1 MKKIVALSLAAVT
14 AISLAGCGGGNAPA
28 GGGDTDGSSG
38 TTAVQGAA
46 AGTEAEKK
54 EGKTKIVVWT
64 NNRHD
69 LEYMNQVVDRFNNEN
84 DHIEIEYVV
93 QTENY
98 ENLIQMAT
106 SSGEAPDV
114 ISRVNDSYFM
124 DFVNSGIVQ
133 PVNQWLDADEE
144 FVRVNEPDQF
154 KFEGLN
160 VVGDD
165 VYYVPC
171 GKRSGAR
178 LIVNQDLLDK
188 NNLTMPEKLSDLLT
202 VCQTISD
209 NGEGKE
215 YGIVFPGASSPFE
228 RWLEHSAEMSGITPY
243 DYVNGRYDFT
253 GYKEYCQ
260 FVRDLFDAGAVFPG
274 STSMKI
280 DPSRVQFADG
290 VVGMEGNAS
299 QEATVFT
306 EQFPAQCNW
315 QVYQLPTLDGTIRG
329 AQACNPNNGYQ
340 MSAITKHPD
349 EAWEVISYFGSEEIL
364 KGYLEGGYTLP
375 MSDYMN
381 SVVDMSKIGRMAD
394 FAGADYEAVYPA
406 MPKVT
411 PEGET
416 YRDALWNACLP
427 DGPDIDQTIE
437 KLNKTYNEALDSDV
451 AIGKV
456 KRLVIKD
463 YNPLEPHLGT
473 AEYLDQ

>member
-1 MKKIVALSLAAVT
+1 MKKQIVLGLMAAAAV
-14 AISLAGCGGGNAPA
+14 SLSACGG
-28 GGGDTDGSSG
+28 SG
-38 TTAVQGAA
+38 Q
-46 AGTEAEKK
+46 TEAGSTTGSTVK
-54 EGKTKIVVWT
+54 EQAGEKTKIVIWT

-69 LEYMNQVVDRFNNEN
+69 LEYMNQVVEKFNNES
-84 DHIEIEYVV
+84 DHIELEYVV

-98 ENLIQMAT
+98 ENLLQMAT
-106 SSGEAPDV
+106 SSGDAPDV
-114 ISRVNDSYFM
+114 ISAVNEAYFM
-124 DFVNSGIVQ
+124 DFVNSGIIQ
-133 PVNQWLDADEE
+133 PVNQWLYADEE
-144 FVRVNEPDQF
+144 YRKVNEPDKY

-165 VYYVPC
+165 VYFIHC

-178 LIVNQDLLDK
+178 FIVNQDLLDK
-188 NNLTMPEKLSDLLT
+188 YQLTMPEKLSDLYD
-202 VCQTISD
+202 VCKTITE

-215 YGIVFPGASSPFE
+215 YGIIFPGASGPFE
-228 RWLEHSAEMSGITPY
+228 RWLEHSAEMSGIVPY
-243 DYVNGRYDFT
+243 DYVNGIYEFR
-253 GYKEYCQ
+253 GYKEYCL
-260 FVRDLFDAGAVFPG
+260 FVRSLFADGLVFPG

-280 DPSRVQFADG
+280 DPTRVQFAEG
-290 VVGMEGNAS
+290 VVGIEGNAS

-306 EQFPAQCNW
+306 EQFPAKCNW
-315 QVYQLPTLDGTIRG
+315 SVYQLPTLDGTIKG
-329 AQACNPNNGYQ
+329 AEACSPNNGYQ

-349 EAWEVISYFGSEEIL
+349 EAWEVISYFGSEEVL

-381 SVVDMSKIGRMAD
+381 DLIDTSGIGRMAD

-406 MPKVT
+406 IPKVT

-437 KLNKTYNEALDSDV
+437 TLNKTYNEALDSS
-451 AIGKV
+451 ISMGKV

-463 YNPLEPHLGT
+463 FDPLNPNAGT
-473 AEYLDQ
+473 AEYFDK

>member
-1 MKKIVALSLAAVT
+1 MKRVVAWALAAAA
-14 AISLAGCGGGNAPA
+14 AISLAGCGGTDSAGAGTAAQA
-28 GGGDTDGSSG
+28 GG
-38 TTAVQGAA
+38 
-46 AGTEAEKK
+46 E
-54 EGKTKIVVWT
+54 KTKIVVWT

-98 ENLIQMAT
+98 ENLIQMAA
-106 SSGEAPDV
+106 SSGDAPDV
-114 ISRVNDSYFM
+114 IAKVNEAYFM
-124 DFVNSGIVQ
+124 DFVNSGIIQ
-133 PVNQWLDADEE
+133 PVNQWLYADEA
-144 FVRVNEPDQF
+144 FMKVNEPD
-154 KFEGLN
+154 KYKYEGVN
-160 VVGDD
+160 VAGDD
-165 VYYVPC
+165 IYFVPC

-188 NNLTMPEKLSDLLT
+188 NNLTMPEKLSDLLD
-202 VCQTISD
+202 VCKTITA
-209 NGEGKE
+209 NGEDKE
-215 YGIVFPGASSPFE
+215 YGIIFPGASSPFE

-243 DYVNGRYDFT
+243 DYVNGTYDFT
-253 GYKEYCQ
+253 GYKEYCL
-260 FVRDLFDAGAVFPG
+260 FVRELFREGVVFPG
-274 STSMKI
+274 SASMKI

-306 EQFPAQCNW
+306 EQFPAKCNW
-315 QVYQLPTLDGTIRG
+315 QVYRLPTLDGTIKG
-329 AQACNPNNGYQ
+329 AEACDLNNGYQ
-340 MSAITKHPD
+340 MSASTAHPD
-349 EAWEVISYFGSEEIL
+349 EAWEVISWFGSEEIL

-381 SVVDMSKIGRMAD
+381 AAVDTSKIGRMAD
-394 FAGADYEAVYPA
+394 FAGAGYEAVYPA
-406 MPKVT
+406 IPKVT

-437 KLNKTYNEALDSDV
+437 NLNRTYNEALDSAV
-451 AIGKV
+451 AMGKV

-463 YNPLEPHLGT
+463 FDPLNPNTGT
-473 AEYLDQ
+473 AEYLDR